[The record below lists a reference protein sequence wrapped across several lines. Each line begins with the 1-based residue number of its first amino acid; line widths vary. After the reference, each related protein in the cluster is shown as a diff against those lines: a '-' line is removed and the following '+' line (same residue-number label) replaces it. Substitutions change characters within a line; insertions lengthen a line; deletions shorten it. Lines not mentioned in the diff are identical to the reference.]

1 LPIQLSAGDRKLFL
15 IAGGAFLL
23 MVGASLLLGR
33 ETDSNIE
40 DSSTYGTGSGGTKAA
55 YLLLKAAGYSV
66 ERWEQSLSEL
76 PEDGGTLILAG
87 PFGSPTKEERG
98 RLIEFVS
105 NGGRVIAAG
114 TFSGI
119 FLPENGAEPEPLQG
133 VDWKTMAALSPSS
146 ITRAAPEI
154 TLTPRAY
161 WRSDSFAV
169 PLYGESAQKPR
180 VVKYRYG
187 KGEVIW
193 AAATTPFTNAGLKE
207 AGNLEF
213 LLAILGEDHRRR
225 ILWDEYFHGYR
236 SSLTET
242 AARTPVKWI
251 FGQFGVFALAILLTY
266 SRRSG
271 PISVPAQEVRLSPL
285 EFVRTLGALYKHANA
300 ASVAV
305 DISYQRF
312 RYWLTRRLGMASN
325 ASVDDLERAI
335 RDRWSF
341 ADSRFNATLRAC
353 ESAPFDYTLKPRI
366 ALQLVRSL
374 HDYSAKLKLFPIS
387 VPGDQGKTKP
397 GKQQTVRQKTE
408 EKV

>member
-1 LPIQLSAGDRKLFL
+1 MPIQLSPGDRKLFL

-23 MVGASLLLGR
+23 MVGTSLLLARGS
-33 ETDSNIE
+33 EANIE
-40 DSSTYGTGSGGTKAA
+40 DSSTYGTGSGGMKAA
-55 YLLLKAAGYSV
+55 YLILEAAGYPV

-76 PEDGGTLILAG
+76 PEEGRDTLVLAG
-87 PFGSPTKEERG
+87 PFGSPTKEERS
-98 RLIEFVS
+98 RLTEFVTH
-105 NGGRVIAAG
+105 GGHVIAAG
-114 TFSGI
+114 TFAGI
-119 FLPENGAEPEPLQG
+119 FLPENGAEPEPLEG
-133 VDWKTMAALSPSS
+133 ITWKRLPALSPSS

-161 WRSDSFAV
+161 WKADSFAV
-169 PLYGESAQKPR
+169 PLYGDSAAKPR

-193 AAATTPFTNAGLKE
+193 AAAATPFTNAGLKE

-213 LLAILGEDHRRR
+213 MLASLGEDHERR

-236 SSLTET
+236 RSLTET

-251 FGQFGVFALAILLTY
+251 FVQFGIFALAILLTF

-271 PISVPAQEVRLSPL
+271 PISIPDREIRLSPL
-285 EFVRTLGALYKHANA
+285 EFVRTLGSLYRQANA

-312 RYWLTRRLGMASN
+312 RYWITRRLGMASN

-341 ADSRFNATLRAC
+341 ADPKFNATLRAC

-366 ALQLVRSL
+366 ALQLVRAL
-374 HDYSAKLKLFPIS
+374 HDYAAKLKLFPIS
-387 VPGDQGKTKP
+387 ALAKP
-397 GKQQTVRQKTE
+397 GR
-408 EKV
+408 EKFGKEKD